1 MARYDLQFRVLY
13 MHVPNDTCAACA
25 SYKAYSDI
33 IILNLTYYIKLSLV
47 IVVIYVARNS
57 EHITD
62 DPRRVLLM
70 AEAIG
75 GGG

>member
-1 MARYDLQFRVLY
+1 

-33 IILNLTYYIKLSLV
+33 IILNLVYIYYIKLSLV